1 MTNPTLAQREPV
13 AVIVTAAVVLL
24 NALLTA
30 VFTFVTLSPTQVAA
44 LYGLLNPL
52 GAFVAAVV
60 ARGRVAPWE
69 PVELP
74 EHN

>member
-13 AVIVTAAVVLL
+13 AVIVTATVILL

-69 PVELP
+69 SIELP